1 MGNFLGS
8 PVTDKETHEGE
19 TKEYKYGLSSMQ
31 GWRVHMEDA
40 HIAETTVYYLAD
52 DDGNNNKK
60 VTIPNHGIF
69 AVFDGHGGTFAAK
82 YSGRNFCRVLSKQS
96 KWQEYATL
104 LEASTSETEKGKV
117 ESTRRML
124 LDCLEQAL
132 KDAFVELDQEI
143 GLATEGT
150 PVDDADTPYHDEA
163 PPPKPNANDG
173 DEDGGDDDKSSDEK
187 DVMMQAAA
195 EHVNTLNEH
204 DNQNQALAPE
214 DPSDDSG
221 TTACVVLITPDH
233 LVCANAGD
241 SRAVYSKNGNKAIP
255 LSYDHKPDDEGEER
269 RIREGGGYVAGGRV
283 EGDLAVSR
291 GLGDFRFKNM
301 PTVLAGN
308 SNKNNS
314 DTEDE
319 PQPVQT
325 MLPKDQKV
333 SPVPDVIVQNRNPDQ
348 DEFIIVA
355 CDGIWDVRSN
365 QECVMEVAEML
376 EEGESNVGLMAEE
389 VLDRC
394 LELRSKDNMTAVIVL
409 FPLQK
414 IGEGGGV
421 GARREERAKEL
432 EAEREQSKNVP
443 RSTL

>member
-8 PVTDKETHEGE
+8 PVTDKETHVGE
-19 TKEYKYGLSSMQ
+19 SSEYKYGLSSMQ

-40 HIAETTVYYLAD
+40 HIAETEMYYWD
-52 DDGNNNKK
+52 DKDATKK
-60 VTIPNHGIF
+60 VVMPKHGIF

-96 KWQEYATL
+96 KWKEYATL
-104 LEASTSETEKGKV
+104 LEASKSKSAKKGKM

-124 LDCLEQAL
+124 LESLEQAL
-132 KDAFVELDQEI
+132 KDAFIELDQEI
-143 GLATEGT
+143 GLASKGT
-150 PVDDADTPYHDEA
+150 PVEDADTPYNYPPEEGEDESKTDKA
-163 PPPKPNANDG
+163 SPP
-173 DEDGGDDDKSSDEK
+173 DEK
-187 DVMMQAAA
+187 DVIMQAATD
-195 EHVNTLNEH
+195 HVNTLNENE
-204 DNQNQALAPE
+204 NQTSAPAAE
-214 DPSDDSG
+214 DPSEDSG
-221 TTACVVLITPDH
+221 TTACVVLVTPDH

-269 RIREGGGYVAGGRV
+269 RIRAAGGYVAGGRV

-308 SNKNNS
+308 SKKKNKS
-314 DTEDE
+314 RGA
-319 PQPVQT
+319 QT
-325 MLPKDQKV
+325 FIAPKDQKV
-333 SPVPDVIVQNRNPDQ
+333 SPVPDIIVQNRNTDQ

-355 CDGIWDVRSN
+355 CDGVWDVRTN
-365 QECVMEVAEML
+365 QECVMEVAKML
-376 EEGESNVGLMAEE
+376 EEGESDVGLMSEE
-389 VLDRC
+389 ILDRC
-394 LELRSKDNMTAVIVL
+394 LELRSKDNMTAVVVL

-421 GARREERAKEL
+421 KARREERTKQL
-432 EAEREQSKNVP
+432 EAAEQAQQDQNAL

>member
-8 PVTDKETHEGE
+8 PVTEKETHVGE
-19 TKEYKYGLSSMQ
+19 TPEYRYGLSTMQ
-31 GWRVHMEDA
+31 GWRTHMEDA
-40 HIAETTVYYLAD
+40 HIAETSVYYVAD
-52 DDGNNNKK
+52 DSTK
-60 VTIPNHGIF
+60 VFLQNHGIF
-69 AVFDGHGGTFAAK
+69 AVFDGHGGTYAAK
-82 YSGRNFCRVLSKQS
+82 YSGRNFCRVLSKQP
-96 KWQEYATL
+96 KWQDYAKL
-104 LEASTSETEKGKV
+104 FEASKSETTEKEKV

-124 LDCLEQAL
+124 LECLEQAL

-143 GLATEGT
+143 GLASEGR
-150 PVDDADTPYHDEA
+150 PVNDADTPY
-163 PPPKPNANDG
+163 ND
-173 DEDGGDDDKSSDEK
+173 DHSAADKNTNDNDDATNESSDEK

-195 EHVNTLNEH
+195 EHVNTLNQNE
-204 DNQNQALAPE
+204 NQYKASTAE
-214 DPSDDSG
+214 DPADDSG
-221 TTACVVLITPDH
+221 TTACVVLVTPDH

-269 RIREGGGYVAGGRV
+269 RIRSAGGYVAGGRV

-301 PTVLAGN
+301 PTVLAGFN
-308 SNKNNS
+308 SNS
-314 DTEDE
+314 T
-319 PQPVQT
+319 PVDDSEQSAHT

-333 SPVPDVIVQNRNPDQ
+333 SPVPDIIVQNRNPDQ
-348 DEFIIVA
+348 DEYIIVA
-355 CDGIWDVRSN
+355 CDGIWDVRTN
-365 QECVMEVAEML
+365 QEGVLEVAEML
-376 EEGESNVGLMAEE
+376 QEGESDVGLLAEE

-421 GARREERAKEL
+421 AARREERAKQQQL
-432 EAEREQSKNVP
+432 EAEQAQGLNVQ